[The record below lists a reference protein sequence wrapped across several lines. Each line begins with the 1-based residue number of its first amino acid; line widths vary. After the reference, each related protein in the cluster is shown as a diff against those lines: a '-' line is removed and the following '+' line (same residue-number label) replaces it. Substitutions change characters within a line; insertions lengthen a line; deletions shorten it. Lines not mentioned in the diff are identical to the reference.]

1 MKRCAAECTIDLN
14 TEDYMECT
22 RCRDAYHYVCLNL
35 SPTEV
40 ASLDQDIKRSWSC
53 PRCFSK
59 QPKGG
64 NIDLPVR
71 PSIPTS
77 TADVTFNVTRR
88 KVQQRPES
96 LQMTTPHSDFV
107 LRTEL
112 RELIREEM
120 RNVVKECITDLNITL
135 KENLQA
141 MREQIS
147 SFKDSL
153 NFMSDQYDNL
163 HKTVEEC
170 RTNLISLSKENES
183 LRSDNIKLSN
193 KLSLLDQASRAS
205 NLEILCVPEKKSEN
219 VMSIVKQLGRAVNCN
234 INDNEILYCSRTAK
248 INPTNARPRSILV
261 KLSSPRTRDML
272 LSSVASIYVRKS
284 ETTHTVHISNLD
296 ILNKLV

>member
-71 PSIPTS
+71 PSTPTS

-96 LQMTTPHSDFV
+96 LQMTTQHSDFV

-193 KLSLLDQASRAS
+193 KLSLLDQDFSQQHASSITESNKQGFTHYGILANTKAS
-205 NLEILCVPEKKSEN
+205 PPSDLANTRRHP
-219 VMSIVKQLGRAVNCN
+219 
-234 INDNEILYCSRTAK
+234 SRDLA
-248 INPTNARPRSILV
+248 N
-261 KLSSPRTRDML
+261 TRHHPSRDL
-272 LSSVASIYVRKS
+272 ASKTR
-284 ETTHTVHISNLD
+284 
-296 ILNKLV
+296 